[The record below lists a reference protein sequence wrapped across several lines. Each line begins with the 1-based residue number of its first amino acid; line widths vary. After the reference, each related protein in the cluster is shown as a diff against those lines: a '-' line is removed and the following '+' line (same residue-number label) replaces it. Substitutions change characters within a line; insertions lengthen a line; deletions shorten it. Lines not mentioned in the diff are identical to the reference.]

1 MALLVFNIETATPSM
16 ISSLDRH
23 CADRVADGSSAIDPT
38 RSHLNEILHGSE
50 DGVNASLKAFY
61 DSGVRRPTKQ
71 AESPYLRIVV
81 GASPEYFR
89 DDPAAEGTW
98 NNDRLDEWRD
108 VTMNQL
114 FSEFGDDVVHAE
126 LHLDEDTPHIHC
138 VVAPT
143 YLKKPRMPGRQKR
156 GETEKAFQARK
167 EAARISSGVRTVGRA
182 SHETISK
189 LGSFQRMRERMAVA
203 VEHLDIEYG
212 EDRHGQA
219 DAKTTAQWVK
229 EQAHL
234 IREDRAK
241 LDAEK
246 KAFEKAKADFLE
258 KATKVSHNIK
268 AGQQKL
274 ANDEKAF
281 ALEVETKRKEQD
293 DLIAELRS
301 MKHIIA
307 NSWKKVTA
315 FMQNFALRPDKS
327 ALEQMEEHLVIKAGR
342 DIKNLMPRLNELT
355 SEDVSQPDSDTTPTV

>member
-1 MALLVFNIETATPSM
+1 MALLVFNIETATSSM

-61 DSGVRRPTKQ
+61 DGGVKRPTKQ

-89 DDPAAEGTW
+89 DDPAAVGTW

-108 VTMNQL
+108 ATMNQL

-156 GETEKAFQARK
+156 GETEKAFEARK
-167 EAARISSGVRTVGRA
+167 EAARTSPGVRTVGRA
-182 SHETISK
+182 SHETIAK

-203 VEHLDIEYG
+203 LDHLGIEYG

-229 EQAHL
+229 EQAHQ

-246 KAFEKAKADFLE
+246 KVFEEAKADFLE
-258 KATKVSHNIK
+258 RATKASHNIK
-268 AGQQKL
+268 SGQQKL
-274 ANDEKAF
+274 ANDQKAF
-281 ALEVETKRKEQD
+281 AVEVEKKRKEQD
-293 DLIAELRS
+293 ALITELRT
-301 MKHIIA
+301 MKALISK
-307 NSWKKVTA
+307 NWKKLTD
-315 FMQNFALRPDKS
+315 FMRDFARKPEKS
-327 ALEQMEEHLVIKAGR
+327 TFEQMQEHEAKRAGLDVR
-342 DIKNLMPRLNELT
+342 NIMARLDELT
-355 SEDVSQPDSDTTPTV
+355 AEEPTEETGPTVGS